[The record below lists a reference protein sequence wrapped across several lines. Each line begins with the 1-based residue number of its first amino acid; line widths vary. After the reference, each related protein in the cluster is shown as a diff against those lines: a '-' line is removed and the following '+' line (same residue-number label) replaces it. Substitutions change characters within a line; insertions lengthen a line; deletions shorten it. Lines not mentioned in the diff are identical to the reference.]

1 MSGIAE
7 ILHNWG
13 FTVTGSDLNKTDIT
27 DKLNDNGILVSIGH
41 DLKNVHN
48 SDLVVYTA
56 AVKQNNPELCE
67 AKNLKIPTIERGD
80 FLGIITKSYLNSI
93 GISFILVFSN
103 IPFADTTL
111 FPISKFSGNDVIPEF
126 ANIFVT
132 SVTFSPITS
141 PGFICFI

>member
-56 AVKQNNPELCE
+56 AVKQNNHELCE

-93 GISFILVFSN
+93 GISGTHGK
-103 IPFADTTL
+103 TTT
-111 FPISKFSGNDVIPEF
+111 
-126 ANIFVT
+126 T
-132 SVTFSPITS
+132 SMFLYAS
-141 PGFICFI
+141 